1 MTDGQQ
7 NTPPTIP
14 VVPAAETGDVGGA
27 GADGGVQ
34 EASKVPTRRHS
45 DPSE

>member
-1 MTDGQQ
+1 MGQQ
-7 NTPPTIP
+7 STPLTIP

-34 EASKVPTRRHS
+34 EASKLSTWRHS